1 MMMAYPRMPLMGL
14 AFWLV
19 FTLSAQAADSYSPYA
34 GEDIPR
40 RVFFGD
46 THLHTSF
53 SVDAS
58 SAGNINLDPVSAY
71 RFARG
76 EAVSAHNGMQVQLI
90 RPLDF
95 LVVSDHAEYL
105 GMMPQLRA
113 GNPEILATPT
123 GKRWFDMLQ
132 GDEET
137 RSQMVM
143 EVINSLHEPK
153 IEAPEARRSAWD
165 SILKAAD
172 EYNQPGRFTALS
184 GYEWTSMP
192 NGGNNLHRVVMF
204 RDGADKTSSILP
216 FSAFDSE
223 NPEDLWTFLE
233 AYERDTGGAALA
245 IPHNS
250 NLSNGLMFQA
260 TDYAGK
266 AIDRS
271 YAERRLR
278 WEPVIEVTQIKGD
291 SETHPLLSPDDEF
304 ADYGTWDRSNLL
316 GSAAKQNWMLASEY
330 ARSAM
335 KLGLK
340 LQARTG
346 ANPYQ
351 FGMIGSSDA
360 HTGLAA
366 VRENNYWGKATL
378 LEPSPA
384 RVTQPF
390 ITSQVDSG
398 LNTFA
403 WEQVASGYAAVWARQ
418 NTREAIFDALR
429 RREVYATT
437 GSRITVRFFA
447 GWNFEAADLEY
458 PDLAQRGYAEGV
470 PMGSELMRSSDE
482 YASPTFLVSAQRD
495 PEGANLDRIQI
506 IKGWLDENGEANEQV
521 YDVAWAGERRAGPNG
536 KIPAVGNSVGKDGVS
551 YSNSIGAGQLSA
563 VWSDPEFSPD
573 DHAFYYARVIE
584 IPTPRWSKFD
594 ERYFDVVAPAEA
606 PAITRERAY
615 TSAIW
620 YRAMGYQELG
630 AP

>member
-1 MMMAYPRMPLMGL
+1 MISSVQIRIAFSCL
-14 AFWLV
+14 ALSLCS
-19 FTLSAQAADSYSPYA
+19 LSAVGDSYSPYA
-34 GEDIPR
+34 GEAFPR
-40 RVFFGD
+40 QVFWGD
-46 THLHTSF
+46 THLHS
-53 SVDAS
+53 SYSADAS
-58 SAGNINLDPVSAY
+58 AAGNVNLDPVAAY

-76 EAVSAHNGMQVQLI
+76 EAVTAHNGMQVQLI

-132 GDEET
+132 GDDDT
-137 RSQMVM
+137 RMKMVM

-153 IEAPEARRSAWD
+153 IEAPAARRTAWD
-165 SILKAAD
+165 SMLQASD
-172 EYNQPGRFTALS
+172 DYNEPGRFTALS

-192 NGGNNLHRVVMF
+192 DRGNNLHRVVVF
-204 RDGADKTSSILP
+204 RDGADKTSQILP

-223 NPEDLWTFLE
+223 NPEDLWRFLE
-233 AYERDTGGAALA
+233 RYERDTGGSVMA

-260 TDYAGK
+260 TDYAGN
-266 AIDRS
+266 AIDRK
-271 YAERRLR
+271 YAQWRLY
-278 WEPVIEVTQIKGD
+278 WEPVMEVTQIKGD

-316 GSAAKQNWMLASEY
+316 GSAAKQNWMLGAEY

-346 ANPYQ
+346 VNPYQ

-366 VRENNYWGKATL
+366 VREDNYWGKVTL
-378 LEPSPA
+378 MEPNPK
-384 RVTQPF
+384 RVSDAF
-390 ITSQVDSG
+390 ITSQVDSA
-398 LNTFA
+398 LNTYA
-403 WEQVASGYAAVWARQ
+403 WEQLSSGYAAVWARE
-418 NTREAIFDALR
+418 NSREGIFDALR

-437 GSRITVRFFA
+437 GSRITVRFFG
-447 GWNFEAADLEY
+447 GWEFEQADLAR
-458 PDLAQRGYAEGV
+458 PDLAKRGYAVGV
-470 PMGSELMRSSDE
+470 PMGGELAASEDE
-482 YASPTFLVSAQRD
+482 YASPGFLVSAQRD

-521 YDVAWAGERRAGPNG
+521 YDVAWAGERRPGPDG
-536 KIPAVGNSVGKDGVS
+536 KIPGLGSSVAGDGIS
-551 YSNSIGAGQLSA
+551 YSNSIGAPLLSA
-563 VWSDPEFSPD
+563 VWTDPEFSAA
-573 DHAFYYARVIE
+573 DHAFYYVRVIE

-594 ERYFDVVAPAEA
+594 EAYFDVTAPEDAPA
-606 PAITRERAY
+606 TTQERAY

-620 YRAMGYQELG
+620 YV
-630 AP
+630 P

>member
-1 MMMAYPRMPLMGL
+1 MTRLFPLHAALMVVAMVISSAL
-14 AFWLV
+14 AFGE
-19 FTLSAQAADSYSPYA
+19 SYSPHV
-34 GEDIPR
+34 DDSFPR
-40 RVFFGD
+40 QVFWGD
-46 THLHTSF
+46 THLHSSY

-58 SAGNINLDPVSAY
+58 SAGNVNLDPVAAY

-76 EAVSAHNGMQVQLI
+76 EAVTAHNGLQVKLI

-132 GDEET
+132 GDDET
-137 RSQMVM
+137 RTAMVM
-143 EVINSLHEPK
+143 EVINSLHEEK
-153 IEAPEARRSAWD
+153 IKAPAARRSAWD
-165 SILKAAD
+165 AMLEASD
-172 EYNQPGRFTALS
+172 EYNQSGRFTALS

-192 NGGNNLHRVVMF
+192 DNGNNLHRVVVF
-204 RDGADKTSSILP
+204 RDGAEKASQILP

-223 NPEDLWTFLE
+223 NPEDLWRFLE
-233 AYERDTGGAALA
+233 RYERDTGGMVMA

-250 NLSNGLMFQA
+250 NLSNGLMFQT
-260 TDYAGK
+260 TDYSGK
-266 AIDRS
+266 AIDRK
-271 YAERRLR
+271 YAEWRMR
-278 WEPVIEVTQIKGD
+278 WEPVMEVTQIKGD

-316 GSAAKQNWMLASEY
+316 GSAPKKNWMLSSEY

-335 KLGLK
+335 KLGLQ
-340 LQARTG
+340 LQARIG

-366 VRENNYWGKATL
+366 VREDNYWGKVTVM
-378 LEPSPA
+378 EPNPG
-384 RVTQPF
+384 RVADAF
-390 ITSQVDSG
+390 ITSRVDPA

-403 WEQVASGYAAVWARQ
+403 WQQLSSGYAAVWARE
-418 NTREAIFDALR
+418 NSREGIFNALR

-437 GSRITVRFFA
+437 GSRISVRFFG
-447 GWNFEAADLEY
+447 GWEFEQADLARPY
-458 PDLAQRGYAEGV
+458 LAKRGYAVGV
-470 PMGSELMRSSDE
+470 PMGGELAAATDE
-482 YASPTFLVSAQRD
+482 YASPRFLVSAQRD

-521 YDVAWAGERRAGPNG
+521 YDVAWAGERRPGPDG
-536 KIPAVGNSVGKDGVS
+536 KISALGSSIGRDGTS
-551 YSNSIGAGQLSA
+551 YSNSIGEPILSA
-563 VWSDPEFSPD
+563 VWTDPEFSAD

-594 ERYFDVVAPAEA
+594 EAYFDVKAPEGT
-606 PAITRERAY
+606 PATTQDRAY

-620 YRAMGYQELG
+620 YV
-630 AP
+630 P